1 MPFEDLTAIRRLE
14 ALVELTRLV
23 GEEGHGDALLDA
35 IARLLAETVGFA
47 GVVINV
53 FRPAWDDFE
62 AVAVAGS
69 EAMRDELRGATYPR
83 EQFVAT
89 TLDER
94 FERRGAYFVPEGAVD
109 WDTHAG
115 PRHVPADGFGDD
127 PDAWRPADELFVP
140 CRDSEGRILAIISLG
155 EPVSGRRPSEIELD
169 VLVAVGKHAALA
181 LEHAQRDAITRRHL
195 EALELL
201 LGVSSE
207 LAGQASTESVLQS
220 VCSGV
225 QRGLEFQKVLIEL
238 RDPATGLLSP
248 RACAGWA
255 PGSEPHWELADET
268 LGALVDPAFE
278 LGGCYLLPEADALA
292 RAPQEFVE
300 FRSEM
305 NGRGPLAWNHH
316 WLFVPLRD
324 QSGAMVGRIWADDPA
339 DRLLPSKARLEVLA
353 LFANQATMAI
363 VSAGQVER
371 LRILA
376 DEDALTGLHN
386 RRAFMRELD
395 VEVGRALRYGR
406 PLTLVL
412 CDVDHFKLLN
422 DTHGHPG
429 GDRALRHVAHV
440 LETGLRTG
448 DGAFRIGGDEFA
460 LLLPETTG
468 PQATVPVR
476 RVSDAFEEHT
486 DPPFTGLRVSC
497 GVATLPFD
505 AADAETL
512 IRQADLALYA
522 EKRARQEPARR
533 PVIGF

>member
-1 MPFEDLTAIRRLE
+1 MSLEDLTAIARLQ
-14 ALVELTRLV
+14 ALMELTRLV
-23 GEEGHGDALLDA
+23 GGEESIPSLLDA
-35 IARLLAETVGFA
+35 IAQLLGDTVGFR

-53 FRPAWDDFE
+53 YRPEWDHFE
-62 AVAVAGS
+62 AVAVVGS
-69 EAMRDELRGATYPR
+69 EQMREELLGETYDHA
-83 EQFVAT
+83 QFT
-89 TLDER
+89 DLILDER
-94 FERRGAYFVPEGAVD
+94 FARRGAYFIPEGSVD
-109 WDTHAG
+109 WDACG
-115 PRHVPADGFGDD
+115 GARYLPAVDTGGD
-127 PDAWRPADELFVP
+127 PDAWHPEDELFVP
-140 CRDSEGRILAIISLG
+140 GRDSEGRILAIISLG

-201 LGVSSE
+201 LGVPSE

-292 RAPQEFVE
+292 RAPRECVE
-300 FRSEM
+300 SRSQI
-305 NGRGPLAWNHH
+305 NFPRPLAWNHH
-316 WLFVPLRD
+316 CLFVPLWD

-376 DEDALTGLHN
+376 DEDALTALHN

-406 PLTLVL
+406 PLTLFL
-412 CDVDHFKLLN
+412 C
-422 DTHGHPG
+422 
-429 GDRALRHVAHV
+429 
-440 LETGLRTG
+440 
-448 DGAFRIGGDEFA
+448 
-460 LLLPETTG
+460 
-468 PQATVPVR
+468 
-476 RVSDAFEEHT
+476 
-486 DPPFTGLRVSC
+486 
-497 GVATLPFD
+497 
-505 AADAETL
+505 
-512 IRQADLALYA
+512 Y
-522 EKRARQEPARR
+522 
-533 PVIGF
+533 